1 MSRPAG
7 RSPVSRVVLHHHRA
21 AAPRV
26 TDRLLLPWDYTGGD
40 PGNISIAVAA
50 VDRCRSGASSQKL
63 DESHGVRPPLEYVGW
78 VRRSVDTVS
87 AMTDWVQQ
95 AQTLTDQVLRPA
107 AAEVDTSGKIPPSHF
122 SALRDRG
129 FYGLAFAT
137 RDPVNTLADV
147 GEILISGCLA
157 TAFVWA
163 QHHGT
168 LLRMMMSR
176 NNTLKARYLADLR
189 SGAVTAGVSGSG
201 YANPDNPVIV
211 ATETDDGYTITGQA
225 PFVTG
230 WGLVDTIGVTAYDT
244 RAQKT
249 VTFLMDATDG
259 RGVHANRICL
269 SAADA
274 SNTVELTFNGYEVPH
289 ASVIHVRMARRGGLS
304 IADRAILR
312 INGSL
317 ALGVAR
323 ACLTEADRIGHPCP
337 QLWETHTTIRTALN
351 NAATGDGDIYNAR
364 AQASQFAV
372 TAATYVATAAGSRS
386 VTRGEPTERLVRE
399 AAFSAVC
406 TTTPE
411 IKSRILTA
419 GTP

>member
-1 MSRPAG
+1 
-7 RSPVSRVVLHHHRA
+7 
-21 AAPRV
+21 
-26 TDRLLLPWDYTGGD
+26 
-40 PGNISIAVAA
+40 
-50 VDRCRSGASSQKL
+50 
-63 DESHGVRPPLEYVGW
+63 
-78 VRRSVDTVS
+78 
-87 AMTDWVQQ
+87 MTDWVQQ
-95 AQTLTDQVLRPA
+95 AQDLTDEVLRPA
-107 AAEVDTSGKIPPSHF
+107 AAEVDTSGKIPLSHF

-137 RDPVNTLADV
+137 KDPVNTLADV
-147 GEILISGCLA
+147 GEILVSGCLA

-168 LLRMMMSR
+168 LLRMVMSR
-176 NNTLKARYLADLR
+176 NDTLKARYLADLR

-201 YANPDNPVIV
+201 YATSENPIIV

-230 WGLVDTIGVTAYDT
+230 WGLVDVLGVTAYDP

-259 RGVHANRICL
+259 PNVHSNRICL

-274 SNTVELTFNGYEVPH
+274 SHTVELTFNGYEVPH
-289 ASVIHVRMARRGGLS
+289 ASVIHVRQARRGGLS

-323 ACLTEADRIGHPCP
+323 ACLTEADRIGHPTA
-337 QLWETHTTIRTALN
+337 QLWETHTTIRDALS
-351 NAATGDGDIYNAR
+351 NAATGYGDVYDAR
-364 AQASQFAV
+364 ARASQFAV

-386 VTRGEPTERLVRE
+386 VTRGEPTERLIRE
-399 AAFSAVC
+399 AAFSVVC
-406 TTTPE
+406 TTTPQ

>member
-1 MSRPAG
+1 
-7 RSPVSRVVLHHHRA
+7 
-21 AAPRV
+21 
-26 TDRLLLPWDYTGGD
+26 
-40 PGNISIAVAA
+40 
-50 VDRCRSGASSQKL
+50 
-63 DESHGVRPPLEYVGW
+63 
-78 VRRSVDTVS
+78 
-87 AMTDWVQQ
+87 MTDWVRE
-95 AQTLTDQVLRPA
+95 AQDLTDEVLRPD
-107 AAEVDTSGKIPPSHF
+107 AAEVDRSGKIPLSHF
-122 SALRDRG
+122 EALRDRG

-137 RDPVNTLADV
+137 TDPVNTLADV
-147 GEILISGCLA
+147 GEILVSGCLA

-168 LLRMMMSR
+168 LLRMVMSR
-176 NNTLKARYLADLR
+176 NDTLKARYLADLR

-201 YANPDNPVIV
+201 YANPENPLIV
-211 ATETDDGYTITGQA
+211 ATETVNGYTITGQT

-230 WGLVDTIGVTAYDT
+230 WGLVDVLGVTAYDT

-259 RGVHANRICL
+259 PNLHANRICL

-274 SNTVELTFNGYEVPH
+274 SHTVALTFNGHHIPH
-289 ASVIHVRMARRGGLS
+289 TAVIHVRRTGRGGLS

-323 ACLTEADRIGHPCP
+323 ACLTEAHRIGHPCP

>member
-1 MSRPAG
+1 ME
-7 RSPVSRVVLHHHRA
+7 
-21 AAPRV
+21 
-26 TDRLLLPWDYTGGD
+26 T
-40 PGNISIAVAA
+40 ISIAVAA

-63 DESHGVRPPLEYVGW
+63 DESHEVRPPLEYVGW

-122 SALRDRG
+122 AALRARG

-137 RDPVNTLADV
+137 TDPVNTLADV

-201 YANPDNPVIV
+201 YANPDNPLLI
-211 ATETDDGYTITGQA
+211 ATETAAGYSINGRA

-230 WGLVDTIGVTAYDT
+230 WGLVDVIGVTAYDT
-244 RAQKT
+244 HTHTRPSPSSWTQPTAQPST
-249 VTFLMDATDG
+249 
-259 RGVHANRICL
+259 RIE
-269 SAADA
+269 S
-274 SNTVELTFNGYEVPH
+274 
-289 ASVIHVRMARRGGLS
+289 
-304 IADRAILR
+304 
-312 INGSL
+312 
-317 ALGVAR
+317 
-323 ACLTEADRIGHPCP
+323 PCP
-337 QLWETHTTIRTALN
+337 Q
-351 NAATGDGDIYNAR
+351 
-364 AQASQFAV
+364 
-372 TAATYVATAAGSRS
+372 
-386 VTRGEPTERLVRE
+386 PTPP
-399 AAFSAVC
+399 
-406 TTTPE
+406 TP
-411 IKSRILTA
+411 SN
-419 GTP
+419 

>member
-1 MSRPAG
+1 
-7 RSPVSRVVLHHHRA
+7 
-21 AAPRV
+21 
-26 TDRLLLPWDYTGGD
+26 
-40 PGNISIAVAA
+40 
-50 VDRCRSGASSQKL
+50 
-63 DESHGVRPPLEYVGW
+63 
-78 VRRSVDTVS
+78 
-87 AMTDWVQQ
+87 MTDWVQE

-107 AAEVDTSGKIPPSHF
+107 AAEVDRSGKIPPSHF
-122 SALRDRG
+122 AALRDRG
-129 FYGLAFAT
+129 FYGLAFAPT
-137 RDPVNTLADV
+137 DPVNTLADV
-147 GEILISGCLA
+147 GEILVSGCLA

-176 NNTLKARYLADLR
+176 NDTLKARYLADLR

-201 YANPDNPVIV
+201 YANPEKPLIV
-211 ATETDDGYTITGQA
+211 ATETDDGYTITGYA

-230 WGLVDTIGVTAYDT
+230 WGLVDVIGVTAYDR

-259 RGVHANRICL
+259 PNIHANRICL

-274 SNTVELTFNGYEVPH
+274 SHTVELTFDEHHVPH
-289 ASVIHVRMARRGGLS
+289 ASVIHVRKARRGGLS
-304 IADRAILR
+304 LADRLVLR
-312 INGSL
+312 LNGSL

-323 ACLTEADRIGHPCP
+323 ACLTEADHTGHPTP
-337 QLWETHTTIRTALN
+337 QLWETHTTIRDALN
-351 NAATGDGDIYNAR
+351 NAATGNGDIYDAR
-364 AQASQFAV
+364 ARASQFAV
-372 TAATYVATAAGSRS
+372 TAANYVATAAGSTS
-386 VTRGEPTERLVRE
+386 VQRGEPTERMLRE